1 MIPDMTQRYPE
12 GLSSEFIPD
21 AECRAWAKYAKSLE
35 EDRAM
40 EAAGFVFDRYKGW
53 YKPEDKERTI

>member
-21 AECRAWAKYAKSLE
+21 AECRAWAEYARELE
-35 EDRAM
+35 KDREM
-40 EAAGFVFDRYKGW
+40 EAAGYVFSLEKGW
-53 YKPEDKERTI
+53 YKPDDKEGQI